1 MQEGPEPPD
10 KGAASVWLIL
20 ATVTPRDDYNVPLSS
35 EPPKE
40 RRSMTLRVA
49 LLIATALV
57 FTSVTLA
64 CGAEEEPQKEVTREF
79 TKEVTVVQPAA
90 EPKKGEVKKEEPK
103 KEEPKKEEV
112 KKEEVK
118 KEEVKKEEVPKEGG
132 KVGEPVKKFEDLP
145 EEVKE
150 KLPEEA
156 KQEIKQELPAKAA
169 PQ

>member
-103 KEEPKKEEV
+103 KEE
-112 KKEEVK
+112 VK

>member
-1 MQEGPEPPD
+1 MWEGPEPPLKD
-10 KGAASVWLIL
+10 PAPVWLIL
-20 ATVTPRDDYNVPLSS
+20 ATVTPTDDYNVPLSR

-49 LLIATALV
+49 LLFATALV

-64 CGAEEEPQKEVTREF
+64 CGAEEEPQKEVTREVI
-79 TKEVTVVQPAA
+79 KEVTVVQPAA

-103 KEEPKKEEV
+103 KEEV
-112 KKEEVK
+112 KKEEP
-118 KEEVKKEEVPKEGG
+118 KKEEVPKEGG

>member
-118 KEEVKKEEVPKEGG
+118 KEEVPKEGG

>member
-1 MQEGPEPPD
+1 
-10 KGAASVWLIL
+10 
-20 ATVTPRDDYNVPLSS
+20 
-35 EPPKE
+35 
-40 RRSMTLRVA
+40 MTLRVA
-49 LLIATALV
+49 LLFATALV
-57 FTSVTLA
+57 FTSVTVA

-103 KEEPKKEEV
+103 KEEI
-112 KKEEVK
+112 K

-156 KQEIKQELPAKAA
+156 KQEIKQDLPAKAA

>member
-1 MQEGPEPPD
+1 
-10 KGAASVWLIL
+10 
-20 ATVTPRDDYNVPLSS
+20 
-35 EPPKE
+35 
-40 RRSMTLRVA
+40 MTLRVA
-49 LLIATALV
+49 LLFATALV
-57 FTSVTLA
+57 FTYVTVA

-90 EPKKGEVKKEEPK
+90 EPKKGEVKKEEP
-103 KEEPKKEEV
+103 
-112 KKEEVK
+112 K

>member
-40 RRSMTLRVA
+40 RRRMPLRVA

-90 EPKKGEVKKEEPK
+90 EPKKGEVKKEEA
-103 KEEPKKEEV
+103 
-112 KKEEVK
+112 
-118 KEEVKKEEVPKEGG
+118 KKEEVPKEGG

>member
-20 ATVTPRDDYNVPLSS
+20 ATVASRDDYNVPLSG

-57 FTSVTLA
+57 FTSVALA

-90 EPKKGEVKKEEPK
+90 EPKKGEVKKEEP
-103 KEEPKKEEV
+103 
-112 KKEEVK
+112 K